1 MLKRLGATIT
11 KEERTVTQRN
21 SGTRGVGRGAR
32 SQRSVTDALT
42 GAARVCPPA
51 KCWSAWEPTRRQ
63 LLGRERLLYLLLQ
76 ATRTHSG

>member
-11 KEERTVTQRN
+11 KEERTVTQH

-51 KCWSAWEPTRRQ
+51 KRWSAWEPTRRQ
-63 LLGRERLLYLLLQ
+63 LLGRERHLYLLLQ